1 MNKDAS
7 RTIVI
12 VGGVAGGASAAAR
25 ARRCNETARII
36 LYEKDAHISFANCG
50 LPYFIGG
57 EIEEREALLVASP
70 ELFRDRFNIEVHTHH
85 EVTAIDR
92 AAHTLEVRNGD
103 TGASFTQTYD
113 RLILA
118 VGASPIVPPVSGADA
133 PNVFTLRNLEDTDR
147 IKAIV
152 EERKPRRAVV
162 VGAGFIGLEMVEQLH
177 RLGIETALVEL
188 ADQVLTPL
196 DPEMAR
202 LIQETLEQRSVELH
216 LGDGLKAFLLTD
228 GLASGVELSSGTVL
242 DADFVILGIGVRPN
256 TKLAKEAGLE
266 LGPMGGVTVDEY
278 MRTSDPH
285 IYAVGDVV
293 EVHHGVIGGPVRV
306 PLAGPANRAGRI
318 AGQHAASDTS
328 SAMTPVLGTAIVRV
342 FDRTAATTGLSVK
355 LARKLGREV
364 RAAII
369 LAKHHA
375 GYFPNSQVMT
385 LKLIYDPTSEK
396 VLGAQAV
403 GGEGVDKRIDIIA
416 TAIHFGA
423 TVRDLAGLDLAYA
436 PPFGSA
442 KDPVH
447 MAAFVACNDLDGLTP
462 LCQVDEDLAGRQVV
476 DVRTEQEVSKMRL
489 RGATHIP
496 VDTLRDR
503 LGELDPSLPTVTVC
517 HSGQRAHVAARILRQ
532 NGFQTV
538 TDLTGGVFMRQHA
551 KPDEMVR

>member
-1 MNKDAS
+1 MSKDAP

-50 LPYFIGG
+50 LPYYIGG
-57 EIEEREALLVASP
+57 EIEQREALLVASP
-70 ELFRDRFNIEVHTHH
+70 NLFRDRFNVEVHTHH

-92 AAHTLEVRNGD
+92 DAHTLEVRNGE
-103 TGASFTQTYD
+103 TGKSFTQAYD

-118 VGASPIVPPVSGADA
+118 VGASPIVPPVSGVDA
-133 PNVFTLRNLEDTDR
+133 PNVFTLRNLEDTDK
-147 IKAIV
+147 IKAFIDKH
-152 EERKPRRAVV
+152 KPRRAAV

-177 RLGIETALVEL
+177 RRGIETALVEL
-188 ADQVLTPL
+188 ADQVLAPL
-196 DPEMAR
+196 DPEMAHI
-202 LIQETLEQRSVELH
+202 IQETLEQRSVEIH
-216 LGDGLKAFLLTD
+216 LGDGLKAISLAD
-228 GLASGVELSSGTVL
+228 GIATGVELNSGTVL
-242 DADFVILGIGVRPN
+242 SADLVILGIGVRPN
-256 TKLAKEAGLE
+256 IKLAKEAGLE
-266 LGPMGGVTVDEY
+266 LGPMGGVTVDEH
-278 MRTSDPH
+278 MRTSDPR

-293 EVHHGVIGGPVRV
+293 EVQHGVVGGPVRV

-318 AGQHAASDTS
+318 AGQHAGSDTS
-328 SAMTPVLGTAIVRV
+328 PTMTPVLGTAVVRV

-375 GYFPNSQVMT
+375 GYFPGSQVMT
-385 LKLIYDPTSEK
+385 LKLVYDPTSEK

-403 GGEGVDKRIDIIA
+403 GGEGVDKRIDVIA

-447 MAAFVACNDLDGLTP
+447 MVAFVACNDLDGLTP
-462 LCQVDEDLAGRQVV
+462 LCQVDEDLTGRQLV
-476 DVRTEQEVSKMRL
+476 DVRTEQEVSRMRL
-489 RGATHIP
+489 GVANHIP
-496 VDTLRDR
+496 VDALRDR

-517 HSGQRAHVAARILRQ
+517 HSGLRAHVAARILRQ
-532 NGFQTV
+532 HGFETV
-538 TDLTGGVFMRQHA
+538 TDLTGGMFMRRHA
-551 KPDEMVR
+551 KPDEVLR

>member
-1 MNKDAS
+1 MNHDPS

-36 LYEKDAHISFANCG
+36 IFEKDAHISFANCG
-50 LPYFIGG
+50 LPYYIGG
-57 EIEEREALLVASP
+57 EIEQRQELLVASP
-70 ELFRDRFNIEVHTHH
+70 ELFRDRFNVEVHTHH
-85 EVTAIDR
+85 EVTTIDR
-92 AAHTLEVRNGD
+92 AAQTLEVRDGE
-103 TGASFTQTYD
+103 TGASFTQSYD

-118 VGASPIVPPVSGADA
+118 VGASPIVPPISGADA
-133 PNVFTLRNLEDTDR
+133 PNVFTLRNLEDTDK
-147 IKAIV
+147 IKACIDKG
-152 EERKPRRAVV
+152 KPRRAVV

-177 RLGIETALVEL
+177 RRGIETALVEL
-188 ADQVLTPL
+188 ADQVLAPL
-196 DPEMAR
+196 DPEMAH
-202 LIQETLEQRSVELH
+202 LIQEALEQHSVELH
-216 LGDGLKAFLLTD
+216 LGDGLKALSVTK
-228 GLASGVELSSGTVL
+228 GLARRVELSSGAVL
-242 DADFVILGIGVRPN
+242 DADLVILGIGVRPN
-256 TKLAKEAGLE
+256 TKLANDAGLA

-278 MRTSDPH
+278 MRTSDPA

-293 EVHHGVIGGPVRV
+293 EVQHGVVGGPVRV

-328 SAMTPVLGTAIVRV
+328 PAMAPVLGTAVVRV

-355 LARKLGREV
+355 HARKLGRPA

-375 GYFPNSQVMT
+375 GYYPGGQVMT
-385 LKLIYDPTSEK
+385 LKLIYDPTSAK

-403 GGEGVDKRIDIIA
+403 GGEGVDKRIDVIA

-447 MAAFVACNDLDGLTP
+447 VAAFVACNDLDGLSP
-462 LCQVDEDLAGRQVV
+462 LCQVDEELAERQVV
-476 DVRTEQEVSKMRL
+476 DVRSEQEVSRMHL
-489 RGATHIP
+489 RGAHHIP
-496 VDTLRDR
+496 VDQLRNR
-503 LGELDPSLPTVTVC
+503 LGELDPALPTVTVC

-532 NGFQTV
+532 HGFGNV
-538 TDLTGGVFMRQHA
+538 TDLTGGMFMRQRA
-551 KPDEMVR
+551 KPDDVVR